1 IDEHAIC
8 GTRSG
13 DFIEILLSKGIYSR
27 SGPVHQKFK
36 GTVNQVIFKNKNI
49 YIGTTEGDFVK
60 IDKK

>member
-1 IDEHAIC
+1 
-8 GTRSG
+8 
-13 DFIEILLSKGIYSR
+13 
-27 SGPVHQKFK
+27 VHQKFK